1 MEIDNKN
8 IEKMNTLYLGAGV
21 TKTVQ
26 TFANDNEII
35 RFRNLVEEKS
45 KMDFK
50 LLENEGKTFSEVS
63 SKVYNELMHIY
74 LSRDLK
80 GFENFDTLNLTR

>member
-1 MEIDNKN
+1 
-8 IEKMNTLYLGAGV
+8 MNTLYLGAGV

-26 TFANDNEII
+26 TFANDDEII